1 MTHSELPR
9 IEINLAKISHN
20 AEMLLKL
27 YGSKGIELMGVTKGV
42 CGSPEIAKV
51 LVGKGM
57 QMLGDSKV
65 KNLKRMHDAGIHA
78 EFVLLRSPALSE
90 IAKVIQTVDVSLN
103 SELIVMKQLS
113 EMALKHHV
121 LHKVILMIELGDLR
135 EGILPE
141 NAVDVVREILQLRGI
156 RLVGIGANFACFGG
170 VKPTEDKMNQLS
182 LLATQIESEFNI
194 TLPYV
199 SGGNSANYSWFIKTE
214 HMNRINN
221 LRIGESILLG
231 RETLYREAIP
241 NLFTD
246 AFTFV
251 AEVIESKMKPSVPY
265 GEIAQNV
272 LGISPEFEERGEI
285 RRIILGVGFQ
295 DVLISGLTPKLNIEI
310 LGSSSDHTVM
320 DAKQENLRVGDEV
333 SFSVNYGA
341 LLTLMTS
348 ENISKKYIN
357 MLTPH
362 AVDK

>member
-1 MTHSELPR
+1 MTQSVLPR
-9 IEINLAKISHN
+9 IEVNLAKIAHN
-20 AEMLLKL
+20 AEILLKL

-42 CGSPEIAKV
+42 CGSPEIAQV

-65 KNLKRMHDAGIHA
+65 KNLKRMQDAGVHA

-90 IAKVIQTVDVSLN
+90 IERVIQTVDVSLN
-103 SELIVMKQLS
+103 SELIVIRQLS

-121 LHKVILMIELGDLR
+121 NHKVILMIEMGDLR

-141 NAVDVVREILQLRGI
+141 NLVAVVREVLQLKGI
-156 RLVGIGANFACFGG
+156 SLVGIGANFACFGG
-170 VKPTEDKMNQLS
+170 VKPTEDKMKQLS
-182 LLATQIESEFNI
+182 SLATEIETEFNI
-194 TLPYV
+194 ILPYV
-199 SGGNSANYSWFIKTE
+199 SGGNSANYSWFINAE
-214 HMNRINN
+214 DPERINN

-246 AFTFV
+246 VFTFV
-251 AEVIESKMKPSVPY
+251 AEVIESKIKPSVPY

-272 LGISPEFEERGEI
+272 LGLSPEFEERGEI
-285 RRIILGVGFQ
+285 RRIILGIGFQ
-295 DVLISGLTPKLNIEI
+295 DVLISGLTPKLDIEI

-320 DAKQENLRVGDEV
+320 DAKQENLQVGDEV

-348 ENISKKYIN
+348 ENIGKKYIN
-357 MLTPH
+357 TLTQQI
-362 AVDK
+362 VDK

>member
-1 MTHSELPR
+1 LTLSVLPR
-9 IEINLAKISHN
+9 IEINLAKIAHN

-90 IAKVIQTVDVSLN
+90 IERVIQTVDVSLN

-113 EMALKHHV
+113 EMALKHHF
-121 LHKVILMIELGDLR
+121 LHKVILMIEMGDLR

-141 NAVDVVREILQLRGI
+141 NLEDVVREVLLLKGI
-156 RLVGIGANFACFGG
+156 KLVGIGANFACFGG
-170 VKPTEDKMNQLS
+170 VKPSEDKMKQLS
-182 LLATQIESEFNI
+182 LLATHIESEFNI

-199 SGGNSANYSWFIKTE
+199 SGGNSANYSWFIKAE
-214 HMNRINN
+214 HPARINN

-231 RETLYREAIP
+231 RETLHREAIP

-246 AFTFV
+246 VFTFV
-251 AEVIESKMKPSVPY
+251 AEVIESKIKPSVPY

-272 LGISPEFEERGEI
+272 LGISPVFEERGEI

-295 DVLISGLTPKLNIEI
+295 DVLISGITPKLDIEI

-320 DAKQENLRVGDEV
+320 DAKQEDLQVGDEV

-348 ENISKKYIN
+348 ENIYKQYNYTLVPQIVGN
-357 MLTPH
+357 
-362 AVDK
+362 